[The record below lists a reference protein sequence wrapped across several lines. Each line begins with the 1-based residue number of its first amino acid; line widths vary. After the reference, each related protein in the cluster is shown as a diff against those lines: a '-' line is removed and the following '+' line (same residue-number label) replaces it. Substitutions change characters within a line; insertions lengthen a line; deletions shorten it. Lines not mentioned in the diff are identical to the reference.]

1 MACINNQTRQRE
13 YDTMKTDEELASE
26 LAILYFD
33 GSRQGEIG
41 KKATDLIGPLHPDKQ
56 KLIIRRALEIVLERE
71 TWVLIWIPVCCGCN
85 GHEGRPDDPWECYS
99 TSSKG
104 HIWFHRSCLLRAFPE
119 EARPP
124 DDWASPL

>member
-1 MACINNQTRQRE
+1 
-13 YDTMKTDEELASE
+13 MKTDEELASE

-41 KKATDLIGPLHPDKQ
+41 KKAADLIGPLHPDKQ
-56 KLIIRRALEIVLERE
+56 ELIIRRALEIVLERE

-99 TSSKG
+99 ASSKG

-119 EARPP
+119 EAQPP
-124 DDWASPL
+124 DDPASPP